1 MRKIITGASIILI
14 FVSTYALL
22 KTVFASPQLK
32 STASKAV
39 ATSPTPGPQMLLA
52 STATT
57 PDPSQESTS
66 TPTPVSTSTAE
77 PINVRVVKH
86 QPDQFRKGAISSAE
100 LSAIEKAI
108 KTIPWSRNSNP
119 QAAAKEDYAAIVK
132 ECRNSGVHDLLID
145 LITEAVS
152 NEYQPNN
159 EAANSAY
166 STELNL
172 DLENG
177 DQSEHSQVT
186 NTVEMTEAEGTS
198 VDKGLPPTV
207 SPPQVQANATPLPSP
222 EQSAPAEVVRS
233 KVSHVRHHSIVR
245 HKTLDVRARLLALW
259 HQSLRAEEKSAKVTL
274 FSDSHKPQTPK

>member
-1 MRKIITGASIILI
+1 L
-14 FVSTYALL
+14 
-22 KTVFASPQLK
+22 P
-32 STASKAV
+32 
-39 ATSPTPGPQMLLA
+39 P
-52 STATT
+52 
-57 PDPSQESTS
+57 
-66 TPTPVSTSTAE
+66 TPTPVSTLTAE
-77 PINVRVVKH
+77 PIKARVVTH